1 MALITL
7 DIRGTFEKNIP
18 SSEIEMWDIVGEWYL
33 PKLIKSEI
41 EKQLEQD
48 IEKDKIIVK
57 VWEDYDCV
65 MSIIESIRHGN
76 TPLIFNKKKIG
87 LLIVLA
93 EKWCCP
99 KDLICKFIYE
109 KELMEN
115 KLKGIEHLI
124 NPTQCRN
131 CKIGYDIHSPR
142 IPNECKFHTS
152 SYYSTSDHIWSCCGA
167 AVDGNY
173 CREGLH
179 TSNMNNTDVVNNWL
193 YDKDPTP
200 Q

>member
-7 DIRGTFEKNIP
+7 DIRGTLEKNIP
-18 SSEIEMWDIVGEWYL
+18 SSEVEMWDIVGEWYL
-33 PKLIKSEI
+33 PKLIKSEMNRQI
-41 EKQLEQD
+41 IKG
-48 IEKDKIIVK
+48 ISKDKISVK
-57 VWEDYDCV
+57 IWEDYDCV
-65 MSIIESIRHGN
+65 MSIIESIRHGKI
-76 TPLIFNKKKIG
+76 PIILNKNKIS

-99 KDLICKFIYE
+99 KDLICTFIYE

-115 KLKGIEHLI
+115 KLKGIEHII

-142 IPNECKFHTS
+142 IPNECKFHS
-152 SYYSTSDHIWSCCGA
+152 ASYYSTSDHIWSCCGA
-167 AVDGNY
+167 AADGAY

-193 YDKDPTP
+193 YATDPTP